1 MFLPLVVLAPVLN
14 RIPLEDLEFLGGI
27 ERWLWRVI
35 PQSQCLKELGEEA
48 FHGLSLPLAQPC
60 ASPSRGARKS
70 PGVRRRGS
78 VSHDVSQV

>member
-27 ERWLWRVI
+27 ERWLWRLI

-48 FHGLSLPLAQPC
+48 FHGLSLPLA
-60 ASPSRGARKS
+60 
-70 PGVRRRGS
+70 
-78 VSHDVSQV
+78 